1 MAPERKL
8 ALAKQKKESGNSWY
22 SSQRY
27 NYALKRYQKVLEY
40 LKDTEGEGE
49 EPNDDKM
56 EQEVNDIRLSIYS
69 NMAAVYLETKEFKL
83 AEENCNKVHRWIGGD
98 RFLFDII
105 SYD

>member
-40 LKDTEGEGE
+40 LKDIEEGE
-49 EPNDDKM
+49 EPNNL
-56 EQEVNDIRLSIYS
+56 QEVDNIRLSIYS
-69 NMAAVYLETKEFKL
+69 NMAAVYLETKELKL
-83 AEENCNKVHRWIGGD
+83 AEENCNKVQIDG
-98 RFLFDII
+98 
-105 SYD
+105 